1 MTLEEL
7 TSKIHQVRASID
19 NSLMIGMMDFD
30 ELIQKLIAEVA
41 PEPATPIDP
50 VPPVE
55 QAPAA

>member
-7 TSKIHQVRASID
+7 TSKIHQIRASID

-41 PEPATPIDP
+41 PEPETQVDP

-55 QAPAA
+55 QATTA